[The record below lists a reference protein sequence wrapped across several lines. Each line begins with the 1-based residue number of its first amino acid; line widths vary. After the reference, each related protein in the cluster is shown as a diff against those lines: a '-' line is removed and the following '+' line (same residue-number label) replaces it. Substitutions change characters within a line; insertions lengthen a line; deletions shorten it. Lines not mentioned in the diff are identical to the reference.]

1 LSMMEVGLK
10 STWEMS
16 ANYNGGYRGNFQS
29 GFSYTGF

>member
-1 LSMMEVGLK
+1 VGLK

-16 ANYNGGYRGNFQS
+16 ANYNGVYYDNFQS